1 MLDFLKRNAQFTL
14 MILVWVFC
22 GIANQWIAT
31 GVVVVCALLMKQK
44 NMYRELVWGFLFIL
58 VMGDNREYSALYG
71 ATAKVP
77 YLLFMALFYFLD
89 SKNFRFKNDFFYPF
103 VIFLAVALISTYAC
117 PAPNLSNS
125 IQKWLSFL
133 LLYSVIPMYFLKM
146 IKEHGTEFIKDTL
159 YLFAFFLIAGLVIY
173 FISQSS
179 VTLAGRYSG
188 IFGNPNGIG
197 IFCTIFFLLTFS
209 VNYKF
214 QGLLNKNDLIVIYT
228 LIAISILMAASRT
241 AMMSIFL
248 FLIFVKFF
256 KTSYWLGIPVL
267 ILAII
272 GYTFISDNIVEI
284 VKSLGLGKFL
294 RADNIE
300 DGSGRT
306 LAWKMAWIE
315 LQSHFILGRGF
326 AYDEYY
332 FRVNQDWFLRHGHN
346 GGIHNTWLALWM
358 NSGIVGLV
366 LYIFGFFKLFSRVIG
381 KFPLA
386 IPLLFAVIFSGSFE
400 AWLMGSLNPF
410 HIVFVLLFSIV
421 IYDQYATKQEES
433 TVPVL

>member
-22 GIANQWIAT
+22 GIINQWLAT
-31 GVVVVCALLMKQK
+31 AVVLACVVLLKQK
-44 NMYRELVWGFLFIL
+44 SMYRELIWGFFFIL
-58 VMGDNREYSALYG
+58 VMGDNREFSALYG

-77 YLLFMALFYFLD
+77 YLLLLTTFYFLD
-89 SKNFRFKNDFFYPF
+89 SKNFKFKNDFFYPY
-103 VIFLAVALISTYAC
+103 ILFLAVAFVAMSQGPAANLINAT
-117 PAPNLSNS
+117 
-125 IQKWLSFL
+125 QKWLSFL

-159 YLFAFFLIAGLVIY
+159 YLFAFFLIAGLIIY
-173 FISQSS
+173 FVSRSS

-197 IFCTIFFLLTFS
+197 IFCTILFLLTFS

-214 QGLLNKNDLIVIYT
+214 PGLLHRNDLIIVYV
-228 LIAISILMAASRT
+228 LLAISILMAASRT

-267 ILAII
+267 IIAII
-272 GYTFISDNIVEI
+272 GYTFISNNIVEI
-284 VKSLGLGKFL
+284 VKSLGLGEFL

-315 LQSHFILGRGF
+315 IQSHFILGRGF

-332 FRVNQDWFLRHGHN
+332 FRINQDWFLRKGHN

-358 NSGIVGLV
+358 NAGVIGLA
-366 LYIFGFFKLFSRVIG
+366 LYLFGFLKLFTRVIG

-386 IPLLFAVIFSGSFE
+386 LPLLFSVLFSASFE

-433 TVPVL
+433 TVSVL